1 MLAND
6 FRMQT
11 GTIENTGFKIASRVE
26 ENTTL
31 FDMVQN
37 AIDITVQNRKELYVL
52 YDDLES
58 YFKNIASMVLDCLID
73 EETAEIMIINQQLM
87 KKHIIKLN

>member
-37 AIDITVQNRKELYVL
+37 AIDITVQNRKEHVK
-52 YDDLES
+52 D
-58 YFKNIASMVLDCLID
+58 ACLFSDHLLIFSFYYLRFNSR
-73 EETAEIMIINQQLM
+73 EWCHLF
-87 KKHIIKLN
+87 

>member
-52 YDDLES
+52 YDDLE
-58 YFKNIASMVLDCLID
+58 
-73 EETAEIMIINQQLM
+73 
-87 KKHIIKLN
+87 KLL